1 MQDKILVNQILNKD
15 KKAVEQL
22 YRLYSCKLLD
32 FISQKI
38 PNHKDAEEILNDVF
52 ISSLDSL
59 PIFNFKSSLGTW
71 MIGIAKHE
79 VVDYYRKKR
88 IKTLVFS
95 HFPFLEKIVDRAL
108 GPELALQ
115 EKETKT
121 KIFKSLKS
129 LSEGY
134 CQILRLKYI
143 DGLSMAEISKVLKIT
158 VKAVESRLFRARL
171 AFKKEYEGKTQSL
184 FKKDW
189 KILNSSFNQGE
200 LSF

>member
-1 MQDKILVNQILNKD
+1 MEDQVLVKQILKAD
-15 KKAVEQL
+15 KNSIELL
-22 YRLYSCKLLD
+22 YKLYSKKLLD

-38 PNHKDAEEILNDVF
+38 PNHKDAEEILHDVF

-59 PIFNFKSSLGTW
+59 AIFNFKSSLGTW

-79 VVDYYRKKR
+79 IVDYYRKKR

-95 HFPFLEKIVDRAL
+95 HFPFLEKIVDQAL

-121 KIFKSLKS
+121 KIFHSLKN

-143 DGLSMAEISKVLKIT
+143 DELSMLEISKRLNIT

-171 AFKKEYEGKTQSL
+171 AFQKLYSHETKDLSKKNWQ
-184 FKKDW
+184 
-189 KILNSSFNQGE
+189 ILNSSFDQGE